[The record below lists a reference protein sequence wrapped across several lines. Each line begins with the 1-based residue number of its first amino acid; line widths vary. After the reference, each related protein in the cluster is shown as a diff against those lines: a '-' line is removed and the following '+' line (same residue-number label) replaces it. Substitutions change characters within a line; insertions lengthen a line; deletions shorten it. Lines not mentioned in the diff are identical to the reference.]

1 MRSIR
6 DNGKG
11 MDLAQRTLV
20 ERALAVAAE
29 AEQRLAEQSRRI
41 AVLEMLTLTDEI
53 TGLLNRRGFNR
64 EMRRILADA
73 KRYDERGILCF
84 IDLDDFKTINDVF
97 GHMAGD
103 RVLNTIGRLL
113 QLQVRENDVVARLG
127 GDEFALVLAK
137 CDQEDG
143 MRRAR
148 ERAAGRDDLIE
159 LGVQDLADV
168 MAELKRLPEC
178 NGRIAVVGLCYGGPF
193 ALLGPARLGCDAGL
207 SLHGTAVE
215 NHLHEL
221 ANIGAA
227 PIRLH
232 WGDADRVC
240 PPDTLARI
248 RAATD
253 GMANVEITIY
263 PGVVHGYTAASNAK
277 SWNAAA
283 AEDSWAGALAVLD
296 GLRDAPQAAAQA

>member
-1 MRSIR
+1 MGRFDMPDIR
-6 DNGKG
+6 IDATGG
-11 MDLAQRTLV
+11 GEFDCYISLPESGPDPALV
-20 ERALAVAAE
+20 IMSTIFGVDGDIRRMADDVAA
-29 AEQRLAEQSRRI
+29 
-41 AVLEMLTLTDEI
+41 
-53 TGLLNRRGFNR
+53 RGCVAAAPDLFWR
-64 EMRRILADA
+64 GDA
-73 KRYDERGILCF
+73 GPMPR
-84 IDLDDFKTINDVF
+84 T
-97 GHMAGD
+97 
-103 RVLNTIGRLL
+103 
-113 QLQVRENDVVARLG
+113 
-127 GDEFALVLAK
+127 
-137 CDQEDG
+137 EDG

-148 ERAAGRDDLIE
+148 ERATGRDDLIE
-159 LGVQDLADV
+159 FGVQDLADV

-207 SLHGTAVE
+207 SFHGTAVE

-253 GMANVEITIY
+253 GMANVELTIY